1 MARLN
6 RTALAFF
13 CTALL
18 LDGCSAIKL
27 YKSELPQN
35 LEVISRVE
43 SVEATLDI
51 YSVGNQCETEY
62 LGTVAL
68 DRDILKLGIA
78 TGQASYL
85 VVGFAGSS
93 FWGNS
98 SSYTSYDITLL
109 PRKAHRY
116 EIAVSYIDE
125 IYNVDLYE
133 INQNTGEKR
142 ELTDKDLQN
151 CRRLGG

>member
-1 MARLN
+1 MGRLN
-6 RTALAFF
+6 PTALAFI

-18 LDGCSAIKL
+18 INGCSAIKL

-51 YSVGNQCETEY
+51 YRVGNQCETEN
-62 LGTVAL
+62 LGAVAL
-68 DRDILKLGIA
+68 DSDILKLGIA

-98 SSYTSYDITLL
+98 SSYTNYDITLL

-133 INQNTGEKR
+133 INQNTGKKR

-151 CRRLGG
+151 CRQLN